1 MSVKVKKIIALL
13 AAIALLIVLGMY
25 IIVALVGAAE
35 MSFYIESIQYNDG
48 YCYMCGRKYK
58 VHKGSGFIGD
68 FYECPN
74 CKFIMNY

>member
-13 AAIALLIVLGMY
+13 AAIALLIVLGM
-25 IIVALVGAAE
+25 
-35 MSFYIESIQYNDG
+35 SFCIESIQYNDG
-48 YCYMCGRKYK
+48 YCYMCGRKYT

-74 CKFIMNY
+74 CKFVINY

>member
-1 MSVKVKKIIALL
+1 MCAKVKKIIALL
-13 AAIALLIVLGMY
+13 AAIALLIVLG
-25 IIVALVGAAE
+25 

>member
-13 AAIALLIVLGMY
+13 AAITLLIVLG
-25 IIVALVGAAE
+25 

>member
-1 MSVKVKKIIALL
+1 MSIKVKKIIALL
-13 AAIALLIVLGMY
+13 AAIALLIVLG
-25 IIVALVGAAE
+25 

-48 YCYMCGRKYK
+48 YCYMCGRKYT